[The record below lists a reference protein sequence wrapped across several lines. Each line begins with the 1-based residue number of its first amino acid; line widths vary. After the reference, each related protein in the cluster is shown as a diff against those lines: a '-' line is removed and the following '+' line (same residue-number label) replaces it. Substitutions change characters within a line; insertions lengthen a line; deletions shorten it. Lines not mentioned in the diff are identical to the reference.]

1 MLVQD
6 FEYITNTDRSTL
18 GNSISFLCWALSEP
32 SISIFSICLPNV
44 SYLIQRARHYGVS
57 ALYTRREHASRPI
70 SNVGL
75 GPTSVQKQGGFERI
89 GNGGTTSLAEDRLI
103 PDQRGVYS
111 VSVSAEQST
120 EERGIALGQ
129 VHMRQ
134 DVNVVED
141 ERWAPV

>member
-1 MLVQD
+1 MGD
-6 FEYITNTDRSTL
+6 ITDTDRYTL
-18 GNSISFLCWALSEP
+18 GNIVPLVCWVLAEGP
-32 SISIFSICLPNV
+32 ISIFSICLPNV
-44 SYLIQRARHYGVS
+44 NYLVQRARHHGVS
-57 ALYTRREHASRPI
+57 ALCTRQEYASRSI

-75 GPTSVQKQGGFERI
+75 SHTSTQKQGGFERI
-89 GNGGTTSLAEDRLI
+89 GNGGTTSLAGDQIMPDR
-103 PDQRGVYS
+103 RGVYS
-111 VSVSAEQST
+111 VSVSAEQYG